1 MDPKEVII
9 LCGERETGPAP
20 QISSGEK
27 YNIPL
32 EISEIVR
39 HPDFDAANS
48 GVDGGSDIAVF
59 KVLETGQ
66 ASSSEFDK
74 HNVNPICLP
83 EPSRPAPKE
92 GVHSGWANPPPLHFF
107 RDFGP
112 GFLPFVTDTFKQW
125 HYKLDIEDTCQD
137 PKVTS
142 FGTNVIYPSNTF
154 YPKGLMCQRSNTR
167 FLSKCWRLWFPHVG
181 EEQ

>member
-1 MDPKEVII
+1 MDPSEVVI
-9 LCGERETGPAP
+9 LCGEWETGSAP

-39 HPDFDAANS
+39 HPDFDAKKS

-59 KVLETGQ
+59 KVLETSQ

-74 HNVNPICLP
+74 HGVNPICLP

-92 GVHSGWANPPPLHFF
+92 GVHSGWANPPPLHYF

-125 HYKLDIEDTCQD
+125 HYKLDIE
-137 PKVTS
+137 
-142 FGTNVIYPSNTF
+142 G
-154 YPKGLMCQRSNTR
+154 
-167 FLSKCWRLWFPHVG
+167 KC
-181 EEQ
+181 